1 MKSNVVIVI
10 PYYHSELTECEKIS
24 FQSCLTVLKDYPIVL
39 VIPEKM
45 TRKSYPKGERLSYE
59 VVPDSW
65 LESVESYNQMM
76 LTKEFYARFVK
87 YEYMLVFQLDAFV
100 FSDLLGWFCD
110 LDYDY
115 IGAPWLK
122 GWKLLRDKD
131 HGVWHVGNGGF
142 SLRRIPAFLNILN
155 TQPVQNVKEQ
165 EDLFWGSRASETFKV
180 APLEI
185 ALQFSFEQDVRQCYL
200 QNKSRLPFGCHAWEK
215 YDFDFWRPIFEER
228 GYSLSVQVSK
238 GIDQYNNYSEPK
250 HHYLET
256 ESRVVQSCMES
267 LSGAK
272 ECFVYVFGAGVHGSE
287 CIWLLRH
294 SHLQDVGCIDNNF
307 KMWNTTIWDIKIQPP
322 VSLESAGIKNIL
334 ILIAVGTIKNQNEI
348 LCQLETLGYQ
358 YGRDVFFY
366 SDLIGKIEDRL
377 LQE

>member
-1 MKSNVVIVI
+1 MKSDVVIVI

-24 FQSCLTVLKDYPIVL
+24 FQSCLAVLKNYPIVL
-39 VIPEKM
+39 VVPEKM
-45 TRKSYPKGERLSYE
+45 AWKSYPKGDHLLYE

-65 LESVESYNQMM
+65 LESVEAYNQMM
-76 LTKEFYARFVK
+76 LTKEFYTRFVK

-100 FSDLLGWFCD
+100 FSDSLDWFCD

-122 GWKLLRDKD
+122 GWKLLRDME

-142 SLRRIPAFLNILN
+142 SLRKVAAFLNIFN
-155 TQPVQNVKEQ
+155 TQSVQNVKVL
-165 EDLFWGSRASETFKV
+165 EDLFWSSRASDDFKV

-200 QNKSRLPFGCHAWEK
+200 LNKGRLPFGCHAWEK

-228 GYSLSVQVSK
+228 GYFLSTQVPK
-238 GIDQYNNYSEPK
+238 GIDQLNNYFKPK
-250 HHYLET
+250 RHYLET
-256 ESRVVQSCMES
+256 EPKVIQSCLKL
-267 LSGAK
+267 LSGLK
-272 ECFVYVFGAGVHGSE
+272 ECFIYVFGAGVYGAE

-294 SHLQDVGCIDNNF
+294 SHLQNVGCIDNNC
-307 KMWNTTIWDIKIQPP
+307 KMWDTTIWDTAIEPP
-322 VSLESAGIKNIL
+322 VILESAEDKKML
-334 ILIAVGTIKNQNEI
+334 ILIAVGTLKAQDEI
-348 LCQLETLGYQ
+348 RCQLETIGYQ

-366 SDLIGKIEDRL
+366 SDLIGKIESNI